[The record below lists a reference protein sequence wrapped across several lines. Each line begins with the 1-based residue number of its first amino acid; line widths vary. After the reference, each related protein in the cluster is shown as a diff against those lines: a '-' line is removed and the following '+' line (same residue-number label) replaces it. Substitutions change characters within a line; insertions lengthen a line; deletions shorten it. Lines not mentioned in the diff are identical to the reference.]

1 MEGLIIKILNDK
13 CFVKIDR
20 EVIICTIRGKFRLQ
34 RLLPLVGDKVI
45 INKEKKVIEEILP
58 RKNEIKRPPVSN
70 ITQALVVTSFV
81 NPEFS
86 TNLIDKLLV
95 ELETNNIKPIICL
108 TKLDLIKDD
117 INKYK
122 DILNYY
128 KKIGYKVY
136 RNDNLDELKEIF
148 RNEITVFIGQ
158 TGSGKSTLLNLLN
171 PDLGLKTGEVSDAL
185 GRGRHTTRHIEIIE
199 MYDGMVLDTP
209 GFSALEFDDMLKEE
223 VRDAFIEFKNYP
235 CPYRDCMHIDE
246 VECSVKQAGKDGQ
259 ISKFR
264 YDNFLKLQEK
274 ALKKRDEYKRK

>member
-81 NPEFS
+81 KPEFS

-128 KKIGYKVY
+128 KKIGYKIY

-209 GFSALEFDDMLKEE
+209 GFSALEFDDLLKEE
-223 VRDAFIEFKNYP
+223 VRDAFIEFKDFP
-235 CPYRDCMHIDE
+235 CLYHDCMHIDE
-246 VECSVKQAGKDGQ
+246 AECKVKKAVNEGK
-259 ISKFR
+259 IMSFR
-264 YDNFLKLQEK
+264 YENYLKLQES
-274 ALKKRDEYKRK
+274 ALKRRDEYKRK

>member
-128 KKIGYKVY
+128 EKIGYKIY

-209 GFSALEFDDMLKEE
+209 GFSALEFDDLLKEE
-223 VRDAFIEFKNYP
+223 VRDAFIEFKDFP
-235 CPYRDCMHIDE
+235 CLYHDCMHIDE
-246 VECSVKQAGKDGQ
+246 AECKVKKAVNEGK
-259 ISKFR
+259 IMSFR
-264 YDNFLKLQEK
+264 YENYLKLQES
-274 ALKKRDEYKRK
+274 ALKRRDEYKRK

>member
-128 KKIGYKVY
+128 KKIGYKIY

-209 GFSALEFDDMLKEE
+209 GFSALEFDDLLKEE
-223 VRDAFIEFKNYP
+223 VRDAFIEFKDFP
-235 CPYRDCMHIDE
+235 CLYHDCMHIDE
-246 VECSVKQAGKDGQ
+246 AECKVKKAVNEGK
-259 ISKFR
+259 IMSFR
-264 YDNFLKLQEK
+264 YENYLKLQES
-274 ALKKRDEYKRK
+274 ALKRRDEYKRK